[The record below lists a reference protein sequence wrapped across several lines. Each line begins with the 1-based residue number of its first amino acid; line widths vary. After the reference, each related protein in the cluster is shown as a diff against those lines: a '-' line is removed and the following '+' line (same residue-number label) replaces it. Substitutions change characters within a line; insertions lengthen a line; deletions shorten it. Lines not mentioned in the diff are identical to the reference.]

1 MRKVCREMDKRI
13 IDGFIYLSKKAKIP
27 VWEQEELLDIICE
40 HEFRLFSGHGRQ
52 WERCV
57 YCDRLRNI
65 VDIGVSNDCIDN
77 KNKVV

>member
-1 MRKVCREMDKRI
+1 MDKRI
-13 IDGFIYLSKKAKIP
+13 IDGFIYLSEKAKIP

-40 HEFRLFSGHGRQ
+40 HEFQFRSGHGQQ

-57 YCDRLRNI
+57 RCDRLRN
-65 VDIGVSNDCIDN
+65 VVNIGVSNDCIDN